1 MPACEAAWAL
11 DHQNIVGYEHFE
23 VDTGRA
29 GRRGRPFEDGSDA
42 LANGSVRPAL
52 FPGTKQP
59 SACGQLE
66 GRLGTQNDRG
76 HSARPFIFPRDPIA
90 PPPPDPGGP
99 RCPLRLG
106 LLSQFKNF
114 GGLSGRCITFT
125 ALVSLS
131 NSAFLWWEKT
141 VVSPLAQTT
150 YSVVKIVNERGR
162 EKGVYG
168 ERREG
173 KLQTEREKEM
183 KDRKKERKIKV
194 CWAGQWVGHCVW
206 VLL

>member
-76 HSARPFIFPRDPIA
+76 HSARPFIFPRDPMG
-90 PPPPDPGGP
+90 PPPTQT
-99 RCPLRLG
+99 LA
-106 LLSQFKNF
+106 
-114 GGLSGRCITFT
+114 
-125 ALVSLS
+125 ALAALCG
-131 NSAFLWWEKT
+131 SAFWA
-141 VVSPLAQTT
+141 S
-150 YSVVKIVNERGR
+150 SRISGGFRG
-162 EKGVYG
+162 
-168 ERREG
+168 
-173 KLQTEREKEM
+173 
-183 KDRKKERKIKV
+183 
-194 CWAGQWVGHCVW
+194 AA
-206 VLL
+206 